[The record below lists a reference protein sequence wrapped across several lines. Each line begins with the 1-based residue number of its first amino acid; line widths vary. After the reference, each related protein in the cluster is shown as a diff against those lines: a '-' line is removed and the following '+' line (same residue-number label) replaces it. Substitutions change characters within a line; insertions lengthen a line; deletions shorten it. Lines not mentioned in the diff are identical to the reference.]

1 MYHSLSLPERPS
13 TPLVSSSPPPL
24 EARGKPFLFLEMLA
38 QMCERRK
45 DFVSILASLRLS
57 DAYEDDK
64 KVSEIDEL
72 VYRESPED
80 RGGFR

>member
-1 MYHSLSLPERPS
+1 
-13 TPLVSSSPPPL
+13 
-24 EARGKPFLFLEMLA
+24 
-38 QMCERRK
+38 MCERIK

-72 VYRESPED
+72 VYRESPKD
-80 RGGFR
+80 QSGFR